1 MKQKLFRG
9 IVLLFL
15 VYTGLELA
23 FPQFCGEKAIGLLGT
38 SSIALATD
46 RIPSDKVVA
55 SVSTSVTRNSQ
66 TTLPGL
72 PHEDREMPKD
82 EDCFCCCAHVVPAG
96 IFAGPE
102 TVELASLASSQ
113 HRVAVPTASLLAPYH
128 PPRFA

>member
-23 FPQFCGEKAIGLLGT
+23 FPQFCGEKSITILG
-38 SSIALATD
+38 SSGVLAAE
-46 RIPSDKVVA
+46 RLPSDKSA
-55 SVSTSVTRNSQ
+55 SVSKSVTNSPEAA
-66 TTLPGL
+66 LPGI
-72 PHEDREMPKD
+72 PQEDREVPKD

-102 TVELASLASSQ
+102 TVELTSLASLQ
-113 HRVAVPTASLLAPYH
+113 HTLAVPTASLLAPYH